1 MKKIGTM
8 TYFGYQEE
16 YVPFERNTFPCEK
29 RRQYFRIVLAFLI
42 LIPSLALADS
52 MVYISAV
59 PVAVA
64 TKLGPPSAY
73 VPIAG
78 VKVDQPIALATD
90 GTPVWAVIV
99 TDAQLATINK
109 DAAYLGKGL
118 DAVKVKSP
126 AIYNKITVKQVTLD
140 NGAKVTLQGDA
151 IVPIG
156 ATVTAT
162 DIPLQTFSGW
172 DAKTGDLESVKP
184 VAEKVIV
191 K

>member
-1 MKKIGTM
+1 MYK
-8 TYFGYQEE
+8 F
-16 YVPFERNTFPCEK
+16 
-29 RRQYFRIVLAFLI
+29 LAVLI
-42 LIPSLALADS
+42 LLPSLAFADAL
-52 MVYISAV
+52 VYISAA

-78 VKVDQPIALATD
+78 VKVDQPIAVSAT

-99 TDAQLATINK
+99 TDNQLATINK
-109 DAAYLGKGL
+109 DAAFLGKGL

-126 AIYNKITVKQVTLD
+126 TIYNAITVKQVTLD
-140 NGAKVTLQGDA
+140 NGAIVTLQGDA
-151 IVPIG
+151 IVPVG
-156 ATVTAT
+156 STVTAT

-172 DAKTGDLESVKP
+172 DAKTGMLEGAKP
-184 VAEKVIV
+184 IAEKVIV

>member
-1 MKKIGTM
+1 MKLLI
-8 TYFGYQEE
+8 
-16 YVPFERNTFPCEK
+16 
-29 RRQYFRIVLAFLI
+29 AFLL
-42 LIPSLALADS
+42 LIPSLCFADAL
-52 MVYISAV
+52 VYISAD

-78 VKVDQPIALATD
+78 VKVDQPIAVATD

-99 TDAQLATINK
+99 SDAQLATINK
-109 DAAYLGKGL
+109 DAAFLGKGL

-140 NGAKVTLQGDA
+140 NGAKVTLSQADA
-151 IVPIG
+151 TPIG

-172 DAKTGDLESVKP
+172 DAKTGELEAV
-184 VAEKVIV
+184 KVIV

>member
-1 MKKIGTM
+1 MYKI
-8 TYFGYQEE
+8 
-16 YVPFERNTFPCEK
+16 
-29 RRQYFRIVLAFLI
+29 IAFLI
-42 LIPSLALADS
+42 LIPSLCFADAL
-52 MVYISAV
+52 VYISAA

-78 VKVDQPIALATD
+78 VKVDQPIAVSDT

-109 DAAYLGKGL
+109 DAAFLGKGL

-126 AIYNKITVKQVTLD
+126 AIYNKITAKQVTLD

-151 IVPIG
+151 TVPIG

-172 DAKTGDLESVKP
+172 DAKTGELEAVKSVG
-184 VAEKVIV
+184 EKAIV

>member
-1 MKKIGTM
+1 MYKI
-8 TYFGYQEE
+8 FA
-16 YVPFERNTFPCEK
+16 
-29 RRQYFRIVLAFLI
+29 ILI
-42 LIPSLALADS
+42 LILMPTLCFADAL
-52 MVYISAV
+52 VYISAA

-78 VKVDQPIALATD
+78 VKVDQPIAVSAT

-109 DAAYLGKGL
+109 DAAFLGQGL

-126 AIYNKITVKQVTLD
+126 TIYNAITVKQVTLD

-151 IVPIG
+151 LVPVG

-162 DIPLQTFSGW
+162 DIPLQTFGGW
-172 DAKTGDLESVKP
+172 DAKTGMLEGAKA

>member
-1 MKKIGTM
+1 MYKI
-8 TYFGYQEE
+8 
-16 YVPFERNTFPCEK
+16 
-29 RRQYFRIVLAFLI
+29 LAFLM
-42 LIPSLALADS
+42 LVPTLAFGDAL
-52 MVYISAV
+52 VYISAT

-78 VKVDQPIALATD
+78 VKVNQPIAVSAT

-99 TDAQLATINK
+99 TDAQLDTIKK
-109 DAAYLGKGL
+109 DAAFLGKGL
-118 DAVKVKSP
+118 DAVKASNK
-126 AIYNKITVKQVTLD
+126 AIYDKITVKQVTLD

-151 IVPIG
+151 IVPVG

-172 DAKTGDLESVKP
+172 DPKAGDPEGVK
-184 VAEKVIV
+184 AIV

>member
-1 MKKIGTM
+1 MYKI
-8 TYFGYQEE
+8 
-16 YVPFERNTFPCEK
+16 
-29 RRQYFRIVLAFLI
+29 LAFLI
-42 LIPSLALADS
+42 LIPTLCFADAL
-52 MVYISAV
+52 VYISAT

-78 VKVDQPIALATD
+78 VKVDQPIAISAT

-99 TDAQLATINK
+99 TDAQLATISK
-109 DAAYLGKGL
+109 DAAFLGKGL
-118 DAVKVKSP
+118 DAVKVSNK
-126 AIYNKITVKQVTLD
+126 AIYDKITVKQVTLD

-151 IVPIG
+151 VVPVG

-172 DAKTGDLESVKP
+172 DAKTGSASSAV
-184 VAEKVIV
+184 VEKAI

>member
-1 MKKIGTM
+1 MNKLI
-8 TYFGYQEE
+8 
-16 YVPFERNTFPCEK
+16 
-29 RRQYFRIVLAFLI
+29 AFLI
-42 LIPSLALADS
+42 LIPSLAFSDAL
-52 MVYISAV
+52 VYIASN

-78 VKVDQPIALATD
+78 VKVDQPIAVSAT

-99 TDAQLATINK
+99 TDAQLAAIDK
-109 DAAYLGKGL
+109 DAAFLGKGL

-126 AIYNKITVKQVTLD
+126 TIYNKITVKQVTLD
-140 NGAKVTLQGDA
+140 NGAKVTLSQADA
-151 IVPIG
+151 TPIG

-162 DIPLQTFSGW
+162 DIPIQTFSGW
-172 DAKTGDLESVKP
+172 DAKTGDMESVKP

>member
-1 MKKIGTM
+1 MHKI
-8 TYFGYQEE
+8 
-16 YVPFERNTFPCEK
+16 
-29 RRQYFRIVLAFLI
+29 LAFLI
-42 LIPSLALADS
+42 LIPSLAFADAL
-52 MVYISAV
+52 VYISAE

-64 TKLGPPSAY
+64 TKLQGPQVY

-78 VKVDQPIALATD
+78 VKVDQPIAVSAT

-109 DAAYLGKGL
+109 DAAFLGKGL
-118 DAVKVKSP
+118 DAVKVSNK
-126 AIYNKITVKQVTLD
+126 AVYDKITVKRVTLD
-140 NGAKVTLQGDA
+140 NGAVITLQGDA
-151 IVPIG
+151 PVPIG

-172 DAKTGDLESVKP
+172 DAKTGMLEGVKP
-184 VAEKVIV
+184 VAEKGIV